1 METIRKYVPVQGL
14 DDSEILLV
22 DDDGKTLEMLE
33 ETLRSAGYET
43 QSVQSGARALEVLSS
58 KIVSAVLLDLQMPGM
73 DGFEF
78 IRHVRAQETLKDL
91 PILIMTGKT
100 LAREEVALLDRETQ
114 GVLQKN
120 GSWRQQ
126 LTVEVGR
133 VLQGRKRAKSA
144 GQP

>member
-1 METIRKYVPVQGL
+1 
-14 DDSEILLV
+14 
-22 DDDGKTLEMLE
+22 
-33 ETLRSAGYET
+33 
-43 QSVQSGARALEVLSS
+43 
-58 KIVSAVLLDLQMPGM
+58 
-73 DGFEF
+73 
-78 IRHVRAQETLKDL
+78 
-91 PILIMTGKT
+91 MTGKT
-100 LAREEVALLDRETQ
+100 LAREEVAVLDRETQ

>member
-1 METIRKYVPVQGL
+1 
-14 DDSEILLV
+14 
-22 DDDGKTLEMLE
+22 
-33 ETLRSAGYET
+33 
-43 QSVQSGARALEVLSS
+43 
-58 KIVSAVLLDLQMPGM
+58 MPGM